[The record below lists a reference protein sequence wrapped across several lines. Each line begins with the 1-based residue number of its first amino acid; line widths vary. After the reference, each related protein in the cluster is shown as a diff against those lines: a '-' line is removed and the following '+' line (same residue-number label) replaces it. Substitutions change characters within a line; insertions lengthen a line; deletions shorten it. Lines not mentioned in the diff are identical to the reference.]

1 LETQFCR
8 EVGGDRVDNERYTVL
23 IVDDEEMVTTSI
35 STLFMLEEPSYDV
48 LIFNSPGEALE
59 ELEVKEIDLV
69 ISDYLMPGEMNGVEF
84 LLELKKLQP
93 EAIRV
98 LLTAYADKENAIRA
112 INEFGLYQ
120 YVEKPWDNDALL
132 LLVRNG
138 LSHGR
143 ILKQLAARTQEL
155 DIAKGNLERVQTE
168 ILKAFV

>member
-1 LETQFCR
+1 M
-8 EVGGDRVDNERYTVL
+8 DNEEYTVL

-35 STLFMLEEPSYDV
+35 STLFMLETSYEV
-48 LIFNSPGEALE
+48 LVFNSPGEALE
-59 ELEVKEIDLV
+59 ELKDKEIDLV
-69 ISDYLMPGEMNGVEF
+69 ISDFLMPGEMNGVEF
-84 LLELKKLQP
+84 LMELKKLQP

-98 LLTAYADKENAIRA
+98 LLTAYADKENAIRS
-112 INEFGLYQ
+112 INEVGLYQ

-143 ILKQLAARTQEL
+143 ILKQLTARTQEL
-155 DIAKGNLERVQTE
+155 DIARGNLERVQIE

>member
-1 LETQFCR
+1 
-8 EVGGDRVDNERYTVL
+8 VDNEEYTVL

-35 STLFMLEEPSYDV
+35 STLFMLETSYEV
-48 LIFNSPGEALE
+48 LVFNSPGEALE
-59 ELEVKEIDLV
+59 ELKDKEIDLV

-112 INEFGLYQ
+112 INEVGLYQ

-138 LSHGR
+138 LSHGKL
-143 ILKQLAARTQEL
+143 LKQLAARTQEL
-155 DIAKGNLERVQTE
+155 DIARGNLERVQTE
-168 ILKAFV
+168 ILKAFA

>member
-1 LETQFCR
+1 
-8 EVGGDRVDNERYTVL
+8 VDSEEYTVL

-35 STLFMLEEPSYDV
+35 STLFMLETDYNVLTFNAPS
-48 LIFNSPGEALE
+48 EALDA
-59 ELEVKEIDLV
+59 LQVQEVDLV

-93 EAIRV
+93 EAIRI

-112 INEFGLYQ
+112 INEVELYQ

-138 LSHGR
+138 LRHGR
-143 ILKQLAARTQEL
+143 LLKQLAARTQEL
-155 DIAKGNLERVQTE
+155 DIAKGGLERVQTE